1 MASEIKANKISPA
14 TGTAFTLGDSGDT
27 TTVPSGA
34 TLDVSSATM
43 TGFTIP
49 SGQTL
54 TVASGATIAN
64 SGTASGF
71 GSPAYA
77 SNASA
82 TDDTVNVD
90 ASDNLQFNSGF
101 GSTATAYGVRAWA
114 NFDSTGTFTIK
125 ESKNVSSITDNGAG
139 NFDFNF
145 SSSMSDANY
154 AVAGITNEPSSN
166 PRIVC
171 VTALATST
179 FKIYLEDLSSNR
191 ADADVICI
199 IVVR

>member
-14 TGTAFTLGDSGDT
+14 TGTAFQFGDSGDT
-27 TTVPSGA
+27 
-34 TLDVSSATM
+34 
-43 TGFTIP
+43 FTIP
-49 SGQTL
+49 SGTTL
-54 TVASGATIAN
+54 DIASGATVTN
-64 SGTASGF
+64 SGTATGF

-90 ASDNLQFNSGF
+90 ASDNLQFNSGY

-145 SSSMSDANY
+145 SSSMSDGNY
-154 AVAGITNEPSSN
+154 VVAGSTNEPSGN

-171 VTALATST
+171 VTGLATNT
-179 FKIYLEDLSSNR
+179 FRIYLEDLSANL

-199 IVVR
+199 VVVR